1 MFEVVNEN
9 GVTLIDKNLIFY
21 CDEDDR
27 DLVNVRARSRFLGA
41 LSDSNRIYRSIKR
54 RKLGYEP
61 YIVNHLNHLEY
72 DNRKSNL
79 ENCSY
84 IGNALDIYGRDR
96 YSILRDCKWCQDLHL
111 LRMTKAIT
119 EDEFLYLRLL
129 RLSCFPDVVMNNYYE
144 FKGSMGYT
152 DLFDKFGISVSKKP
166 QEFDEK
172 IFFKSDPKLSGGEL
186 YFNGSVFEFANEV
199 KESRLNALYWKY
211 KHKEEDGFPFE
222 KNFVDL
228 SSEEQITWLD
238 ELILGEFTEVL
249 CSCKLY
255 SFIYAEFKV
264 VLYDYMQVCK
274 YRARLLYLV
283 KRFYPKVYSEVFTAV
298 ESYFTSTL
306 TNDTF
311 TEQPAFYKEHFFR
324 REEVQG
330 KRINFSKFFDD
341 IVSKYKEDSL

>member
-54 RKLGYEP
+54 RELGYEP
-61 YIVNHLNHLEY
+61 YVVNHLNHLEY

-79 ENCSY
+79 EDCDY
-84 IGNALDIYGRDR
+84 ADNALDVYGRDN

-129 RLSCFPDVVMNNYYE
+129 RLSCFPDVVMDNYYE
-144 FKGSMGYT
+144 FKGSLGYT

-166 QEFDEK
+166 QEFEEEK
-172 IFFKSDPKLSGGEL
+172 FFKSDPKLSGGGL
-186 YFNGSVFEFANEV
+186 SFNGSIFEFANEV

-211 KHKEEDGFPFE
+211 KYKVEDGFPF
-222 KNFVDL
+222 KNTLVDL

-238 ELILGEFTEVL
+238 ELILGEFTEIL
-249 CSCKLY
+249 CNYKLHDFLY
-255 SFIYAEFKV
+255 TEFKI

-283 KRFYPKVYSEVFTAV
+283 KRFYPKIHEMIFNDV
-298 ESYFTSTL
+298 EFYFTCTL
-306 TNDTF
+306 AGNKLIK
-311 TEQPAFYKEHFFR
+311 QPVFYEDYFRSKEL
-324 REEVQG
+324 VLG
-330 KRINFSKFFDD
+330 KYSCISKYLY
-341 IVSKYKEDSL
+341 SLANGYKEDLL